1 MVQLGAPQVAKEPN
15 TMSTPDILKLVMN
28 LIGAAGTAWLADG
41 SWEAMAAAAAAM
53 AAGLFQRP
61 PWRK

>member
-1 MVQLGAPQVAKEPN
+1 
-15 TMSTPDILKLVMN
+15 MSTPDILKLVMN

-41 SWEAMAAAAAAM
+41 AWEAM

-61 PWRK
+61 PWRR